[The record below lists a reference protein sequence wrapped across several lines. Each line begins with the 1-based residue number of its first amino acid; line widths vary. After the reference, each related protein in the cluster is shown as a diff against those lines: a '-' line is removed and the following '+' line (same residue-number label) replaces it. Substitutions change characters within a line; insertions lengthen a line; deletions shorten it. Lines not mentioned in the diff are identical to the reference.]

1 MTNQLRE
8 ALREIERKLNTIG
21 IIGLH
26 PVIGNVMDLV
36 SSALAAEFETCEW
49 HRMEVGDYA
58 TKCGKLI
65 GLVEWRKLVD
75 YAGNLT
81 NCPGCGR
88 EIRVTE

>member
-1 MTNQLRE
+1 MTNRLRE

-49 HRMEVGDYA
+49 RPLEVGDYA

-65 GLVEWRKLVD
+65 GLVEWRKLAV
-75 YAGNLT
+75 YASELT
-81 NCPGCGR
+81 LCPGCGR
-88 EIRVTE
+88 EIKVTE